1 MYKDSPAVEAV
12 HPLEQTVASSA
23 QPIVTPSAPQ
33 DLLFPE
39 FDEVP
44 APETPE
50 IKETV
55 QQSENKPLSFD
66 INTLISATQ
75 NIKNQRKVAK
85 IIILFDDGSYQE
97 M

>member
-1 MYKDSPAVEAV
+1 MFGKGKMYKDSPAE
-12 HPLEQTVASSA
+12 
-23 QPIVTPSAPQ
+23 
-33 DLLFPE
+33 LLFPE

-44 APETPE
+44 AEPVPEMPE

-55 QQSENKPLSFD
+55 QQSEEKLVSFD
-66 INTLISATQ
+66 INTLIDTTQ
-75 NIKNQRKVAK
+75 TIKNQRKVAK